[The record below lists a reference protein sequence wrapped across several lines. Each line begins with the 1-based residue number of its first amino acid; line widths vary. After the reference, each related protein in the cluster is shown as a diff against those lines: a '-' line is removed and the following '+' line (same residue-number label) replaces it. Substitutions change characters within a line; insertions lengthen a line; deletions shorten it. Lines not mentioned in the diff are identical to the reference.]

1 MVMFPPAAKP
11 PCMSLPED
19 VKLSNTNTLYGE
31 AANSVVLAKALLAQA
46 NTAMDTT
53 TRVMDTFLK
62 DI

>member
-1 MVMFPPAAKP
+1 
-11 PCMSLPED
+11 MSLPED

-53 TRVMDTFLK
+53 TRVTDTFLK